1 MKPDN
6 EIYAMIIQDIHLS
19 GFINLDPETG
29 LDLSLIE
36 NKKILSARAE
46 NKRFLFFGL
55 IGVIYGLSKD
65 EKRKYKDKRQNVL
78 TGRIDIRF
86 DDYIMHIERDFET
99 DIVAILSSGKNTYK
113 PVFQDKDIVGSDSRP
128 YLKILESFFS
138 ITDKQLIMEICND
151 SFRNDQSTLGE
162 LLDLLYLLIRPKFKM
177 SAIKKLISS
186 SKKVIEFTSRTENNS
201 SISAN
206 LQDAINQLHLLKNAK
221 KLAQSSASLDSDI
234 TKLQNCVDS
243 FPTTN
248 PQDDAL
254 ARLKQ
259 RFPLI
264 YQLDATMVKR
274 DITRLHAL
282 QTSFHRIKQRL
293 NEVNTKKTD
302 IENIINKKLL
312 IYSNLPDSFEDDFIK
327 YQELTMDQAQLK
339 NDFDRLEIRDD
350 NLQTD
355 LSSKKKTE
363 FLLQS
368 LSVSIL
374 LLFGLIL
381 FSDKWPLITG
391 LTIAVSFIIYF
402 SMRFLKKSIIND
414 LEESQQKRTDLKTKL
429 KNIEKS
435 IYALRE
441 ESYLLDDQDYIDSHI
456 ERFRKYKSVKKQ
468 LDLLNN
474 ELNDFKTQLDSD
486 KFKFDMPHLERK
498 YKDLINLNPP
508 EGLQTY
514 IDEFETIQKEAETMQ
529 IEHAV
534 DERLLP
540 LVNIIY
546 EYSNI
551 NTELKKTRTYIEDF
565 LEIEEIEKNID
576 RRISELERQIT
587 HLKQQI
593 QLENA

>member
-1 MKPDN
+1 
-6 EIYAMIIQDIHLS
+6 MIIQDIHLL
-19 GFINLDPETG
+19 GFINLDQESG

-36 NKKILSARAE
+36 NKKILSARAA
-46 NKRFLFFGL
+46 NKRFLFSAL
-55 IGVIYGLSKD
+55 LGVIYGFSKE

-78 TGRIDIRF
+78 TGRIEIRF
-86 DDYIMHIERDFET
+86 DDYIMHIDRDFET
-99 DIVAILSSGKNTYK
+99 DIVAVLSSGKKSYK
-113 PVFQDKDIVGSDSRP
+113 PVFQNKDTFGSSDRP
-128 YLKILESFFS
+128 YLKVLESFFS
-138 ITDKQLIMEICND
+138 ITDKQLILEICED
-151 SFRNDQSTLGE
+151 SFLSDQSTFGE

-177 SAIKKLISS
+177 AAIKKLVSS
-186 SKKVIEFTSRTENNS
+186 SKKVIEYTSRTENNS
-201 SISAN
+201 TISAD

-221 KLAQSSASLDSDI
+221 KLAQSSVSLDSDI
-234 TKLQNCVDS
+234 TKLQNCVDN

-248 PQDDAL
+248 PQDDAM

-282 QTSFHRIKQRL
+282 QTGFQRINQRL
-293 NEVNTKKTD
+293 NEVKTKKTD

-339 NDFDRLEIRDD
+339 NDFDRMEIRDD
-350 NLQTD
+350 NLQTE

-368 LSVSIL
+368 LSLSVL
-374 LLFGLIL
+374 LIFGLIF
-381 FSDKWPLITG
+381 FSDKWLLIVG
-391 LTIAVSFIIYF
+391 LTVAVSAVIYL
-402 SMRFLKKSIIND
+402 SMRFLKKGIISD
-414 LEESQQKRTDLKTKL
+414 LEENQLKRTDLKTKL
-429 KNIEKS
+429 KNTEKS

-468 LDLLNN
+468 LDILQK
-474 ELNDFKTQLDSD
+474 ELNDFNSQADSD

-508 EGLQTY
+508 EGLQAY
-514 IDEFETIQKEAETMQ
+514 IDEFETVQKEAEALQ
-529 IEHAV
+529 IEQAV

-546 EYSNI
+546 EYSNL
-551 NTELKKTRTYIEDF
+551 NTELKKTRVYIEDF
-565 LEIEEIEKNID
+565 LEIEDIEKNID
-576 RRISELERQIT
+576 RRISELERQISY
-587 HLKQQI
+587 LKQQI